1 VSSYA
6 HLVKFEKDIFI
17 SYAHIDDQVF
27 GAEEEGWITKFHKSL
42 EVRLS
47 QLMGSKPRIWRDPKL
62 QGNDYFGDEIVDQFP
77 DVALILSIVSP
88 RYVKSEWCIR
98 EIETF
103 AKVAAENGGVRV
115 NNKSRIFKVIK
126 THVPFDEHPEEMK
139 DLLGYEFYKVE
150 PETNRAREFSPVYGP
165 ESERAYWMKLDDV
178 AHDIAAILEE
188 LESVDA
194 EPVQQT
200 EEMPS
205 GLRITAEDKEVVY
218 LAETSSDLAEER
230 DILKRELQ
238 GQGYEVLPSQHMPYI
253 KADAEQMIIES
264 LQKSVLS
271 IHPIGGHYGFVP
283 EGTDKSIV
291 HLQNEIAADMSKSNK
306 LSRFIWLPPG
316 NIVSENE
323 DGKLLKSFISLIQT
337 DADAQVGADLFE
349 TPMKDVKFAILD
361 KLAQLKR
368 QKEQA
373 QPHTQ
378 AMPDQMMGEL
388 PLVYLICDQR
398 DLDHTMVVEDYL
410 FDSGYEVLT
419 PAFEGDEMQLRQ
431 DHQENL
437 KLCDAT
443 LIYFGAGNELWMRA
457 KQRDLLKIAGYGR
470 AKPLKAKGIY
480 LGEQNSTQAQRVRS
494 RDSIIID
501 GLKGFSP
508 DLMEPFVN
516 RIKSVA

>member
-1 VSSYA
+1 
-6 HLVKFEKDIFI
+6 VKFEKDIFI

-77 DVALILSIVSP
+77 EVALILSIVSP

-103 AKVAAENGGVRV
+103 ARVAAQHGGVRV

-126 THVPFDEHPEEMK
+126 THVPFEEHPDDMK

-188 LESVDA
+188 LNEA
-194 EPVQQT
+194 EPQENT
-200 EEMPS
+200 ETS
-205 GLRITAEDKEVVY
+205 TVDTQVSVGDKEAVY
-218 LAETSSDLAEER
+218 LAQTSSDLAEER

-238 GQGYEVLPSQHMPYI
+238 GQGYEVLPNQHMPYI
-253 KADAEQMIIES
+253 KADAEQLIVES
-264 LQKSVLS
+264 LQKSILS

-291 HLQNEIAADMSKSNK
+291 YLQNEIASELSKSK
-306 LSRFIWLPPG
+306 GLSRFIWLPPG
-316 NIVSENE
+316 KVVSENE
-323 DGKLLKSFISLIQT
+323 DGKLLRSFISLIQT
-337 DADAQVGADLFE
+337 DANAQAGADLFE

-361 KLAQLKR
+361 KLEDLKR
-368 QKEQA
+368 KKEQA
-373 QPHTQ
+373 NSHASTTTTTSSESPS
-378 AMPDQMMGEL
+378 
-388 PLVYLICDQR
+388 LVYLICDQR
-398 DLDHTMVVEDYL
+398 DLNHTIVVEDYL
-410 FDSGYEVLT
+410 FDNGYEVLT
-419 PAFEGDEMQLRQ
+419 PAFDGDEAQLRQ

-470 AKPLKAKGIY
+470 SHPLKAKGIY
-480 LGEQNSTQAQRVRS
+480 LGEQNASQAQRIRS
-494 RDSIIID
+494 HDSIIID
-501 GLKGFSP
+501 GLQGFKP
-508 DLMEPFVN
+508 ELMQPFVN
-516 RIKSVA
+516 RIKTVA